1 MRAVSTWRLLPP
13 DPERAK
19 TLARAC
25 AVSPL
30 VAQILLN
37 RGLTHPPEAA
47 RFLNPTLASLGDPF
61 RLPDMAKAVA
71 RLRLAARR
79 RDRVLVFGDS
89 DVDGI
94 TAAAIVYELLAIS
107 LKIPH
112 VSVSLSK
119 RLEDGYGF
127 PASTIAA
134 LRRDGV
140 RLVVLV
146 DCGTNQRDEVEALAA
161 AGIDTVIFDHH
172 VPLTPAQAFALV
184 NPCGEDGAAGGELC
198 SAGLAFKLAQA
209 CWPDEPSR
217 WESWLDLAALGTLAD
232 YAPLR
237 ADSRILATVGL
248 ERVAATARPGLRRL
262 CETIGLSRVTA
273 DQVLRRLV
281 PCLNAAGRLGNAE
294 PVWRLLTTTSS
305 EEADA
310 LVETVTGLHD
320 QTKALHRQMV
330 GEAYAQANRIHFK
343 DQWVMVIGRR
353 GWHPGLMGP
362 LANQLM
368 EHYERPA
375 ILLAIDEHGVGVGSG
390 RAPST
395 VNLVD
400 ALRACEEL
408 LVRYGGHPQAC
419 GLTVDIKQLAVFQAR
434 VNQHVGARLG
444 AQPLTRTLEI
454 DGEVS
459 ASDLTGA
466 HAMRGLEQLAPFG
479 PGNPKPTVLVR
490 GMALAQQRA
499 GGVHMTD
506 GAVSLFVKT
515 RADGWLTQQRYD
527 LVGTPTV
534 SEDRVIFSL
543 CDARLWREEF

>member
-1 MRAVSTWRLLPP
+1 MRTSSTWRLLPP
-13 DPERAK
+13 DPERAN

-25 AVSPL
+25 AISPL

-47 RFLNPTLASLGDPF
+47 RFLNPTLSSLGDPF

-89 DVDGI
+89 DVDGVP
-94 TAAAIVYELLAIS
+94 AAAIVYELLATH
-107 LKIPH
+107 LKVHH
-112 VSVSLSK
+112 VSVKLSN

-127 PASTIAA
+127 PASAIDA
-134 LRRDGV
+134 LRHEGV
-140 RLVVLV
+140 GLVVLV
-146 DCGTNQRDEVEALAA
+146 DCGTNQRDEIDALAT
-161 AGIDTVIFDHH
+161 AGIDTVMLDHH
-172 VPLTPAQAFALV
+172 VPLTPARAFALV
-184 NPCGEDGAAGGELC
+184 NPYCGDGTGKELC

-232 YAPLR
+232 YVPLR
-237 ADSRILATVGL
+237 GDSRVLATVGL
-248 ERVAATARPGLRRL
+248 GRVAATARPGLRRL
-262 CETIGLSRVTA
+262 RETIGLSRVTSG
-273 DQVLRRLV
+273 QVLRCLV

-305 EEADA
+305 EEAEA
-310 LVETVTGLHD
+310 LVKTVTGLHD

-343 DQWVMVIGRR
+343 DHWVMVIGRR

-362 LANQLM
+362 LASQLM

-375 ILLAIDEHGVGVGSG
+375 IVLAIDEHGVGVGSG

-395 VNLVD
+395 VNLVE

-419 GLTVDIKQLAVFQAR
+419 GLTVDIKQLAAFQAR

-444 AQPLTRTLEI
+444 SQALTRTLEI
-454 DGEVS
+454 DGEVP
-459 ASDLTGA
+459 ASDLTMA

-490 GMALAQQRA
+490 GMAVEQQRT
-499 GGVHMTD
+499 GGVQMTD

-515 RADGWLTQQRYD
+515 RADAWLAQQRYD

-543 CDARLWREEF
+543 CDARLWREL